1 MLKMWGAIGELMN
14 VENVG
19 SRMLKIWGAVG
30 ELMNVENMGSIHS
43 VAVLKMQWQV
53 SK

>member
-19 SRMLKIWGAVG
+19 STMLKMWGAV
-30 ELMNVENMGSIHS
+30 EQLMNVEDVGSNSRIDEC
-43 VAVLKMQWQV
+43 
-53 SK
+53 